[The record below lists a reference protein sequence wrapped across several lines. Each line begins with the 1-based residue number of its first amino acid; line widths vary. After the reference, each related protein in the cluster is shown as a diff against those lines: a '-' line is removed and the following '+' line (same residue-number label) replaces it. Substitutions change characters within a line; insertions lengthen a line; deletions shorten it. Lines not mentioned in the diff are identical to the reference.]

1 MIINTRMS
9 ESNLTKNEIVVE
21 GDKVKKPLF
30 KVVLFLIFLIILGFA
45 FYFFKGTFFSLL
57 NKKAAIKNT
66 STEVSESEKDSPF
79 GNLVS
84 NSSVVP
90 SIDVVSKD
98 KEPQYYIKL
107 YDEYKMGEM
116 GLRYEF
122 RGLDEEN
129 MSLKLID
136 KTEEGNVEKTFPL
149 SKDFLI
155 VCTEFDFSKYGLDFS
170 QMQDSEKYST
180 AFNSNSMPY
189 SKKIGLLK
197 NYQNGSS
204 VGLVFTGNPYS
215 NPANFAVK
223 KILIFSPN
231 VDECYSYE
239 E

>member
-45 FYFFKGTFFSLL
+45 FYFFKDTFFSLL

-155 VCTEFDFSKYGLDFS
+155 VCTEYDISRYGLDFRYLT
-170 QMQDSEKYST
+170 DSDKYNIAMKSSSMSLIDRLNLISSYPIGT
-180 AFNSNSMPY
+180 TFSVVFNDYTDLEN
-189 SKKIGLLK
+189 L
-197 NYQNGSS
+197 Q
-204 VGLVFTGNPYS
+204 
-215 NPANFAVK
+215 VK
-223 KILIFSPN
+223 KILVTNSDPN
-231 VDECYSYE
+231 GCYFNE